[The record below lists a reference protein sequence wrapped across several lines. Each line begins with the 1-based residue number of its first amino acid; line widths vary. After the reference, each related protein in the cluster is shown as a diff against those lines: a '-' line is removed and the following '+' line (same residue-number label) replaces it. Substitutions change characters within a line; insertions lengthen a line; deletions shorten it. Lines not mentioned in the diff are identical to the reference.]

1 MRLSVLLLV
10 FCGFAVAAGH
20 SNDIDSGGYGKRAY
34 RINDDSDCQLRIY
47 RVRGF
52 QGKPYIIRSDRGRLR
67 GLEKSVQTL
76 GKCCW
81 ALYGRKNYTGRPML
95 LGSRISMKS
104 TAKWGWRSNRIRSA
118 RKLDSCDLD

>member
-1 MRLSVLLLV
+1 MSSARAEYVIVRFSSERMRMRLSVLLLV

-76 GKCCW
+76 GEDELMCF
-81 ALYGRKNYTGRPML
+81 AP
-95 LGSRISMKS
+95 
-104 TAKWGWRSNRIRSA
+104 
-118 RKLDSCDLD
+118 LD